1 MVTPESKQIV
11 EDMERMMRVG
21 AGPLIGADHPK
32 TGEFRGVH
40 LRSTPEEVREHL
52 RREISEL
59 KPGEKPSYMGVGF
72 DEFPDDMM
80 RDLATVCAMIY
91 IREAKWWEEHERK
104 LFELLVPPR
113 LCNDVKYPVVNKW
126 FQRVKRQKG

>member
-21 AGPLIGADHPK
+21 AGALIGADHPK
-32 TGEFRGVH
+32 TAEFRGVH
-40 LRSTPEEVREHL
+40 LRSTPEEVRERV

-72 DEFPDDMM
+72 DELPDEMM
-80 RDLATVCAMIY
+80 RDLATVCAMMF

-104 LFELLVPPR
+104 LFELLDLSR
-113 LCNDVKYPVVNKW
+113 
-126 FQRVKRQKG
+126 